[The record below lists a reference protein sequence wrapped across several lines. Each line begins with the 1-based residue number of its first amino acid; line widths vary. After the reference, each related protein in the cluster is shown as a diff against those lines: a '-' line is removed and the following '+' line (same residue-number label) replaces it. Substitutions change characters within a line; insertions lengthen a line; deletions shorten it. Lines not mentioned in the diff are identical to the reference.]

1 MKKIIDVSRWQG
13 KIDWEKV
20 KPQID
25 GAILRCGYGSD
36 LTKQDDEQFKRN
48 ADECT
53 RLGIPFGVYLYSYA
67 KTEEQ
72 AKSEAAHVLRLIKG
86 YKLSYPVYL
95 DLEEHGTQAGAIERA
110 NIFGDIIEA
119 AGYWCGVYAN
129 LNWWNNYLKGLDRF
143 TKWVAQYNSKCD
155 FKGSNLDMWQYSSKG
170 TVDGIKGNVDMN
182 ECYRDFPAVISG
194 NAGAATAG
202 TGTTKPAAK
211 KLTVDGLWG
220 SDTTKRL
227 QQIFG
232 TTVDGVVSNQ
242 LEKYKYSNPGLLSG
256 WDWKEK
262 PNGKGSAL
270 IKAMQ
275 KWAGMPAN
283 KQDGLWGPATC
294 KAVQKKL
301 GTTADGKVSRPSQMV
316 KALQKL
322 ANNQ

>member
-67 KTEEQ
+67 KTVEQ

-95 DLEEHGTQAGAIERA
+95 DLEENGTQAGAIERA
-110 NIFGDIIEA
+110 NIFGDIIEK

-129 LNWWNNYLKGLDRF
+129 LNWWENHLKGLDRF
-143 TKWVAQYNSKCD
+143 TKWVAQYNAKCD
-155 FKGSNLDMWQYSSKG
+155 FKGSNLDIWQYSSKG
-170 TVDGIKGNVDMN
+170 KVDGIKGNVDMN
-182 ECYRDFPAVISG
+182 ECYRDFPAEILCE
-194 NAGAATAG
+194 A
-202 TGTTKPAAK
+202 KPVAK
-211 KLTVDGLWG
+211 EEPKDKLTVDGLWG
-220 SDTTKRL
+220 KDTTTRL

-232 TTVDGVVSNQ
+232 TPVDGIVSNQ
-242 LEKYKYSNPGLLSG
+242 LAKYKDSNPGLING
-256 WDWKEK
+256 WDWEDK

-275 KWAGMPAN
+275 KWAGMPED
-283 KQDGLWGPATC
+283 QRDGQWGPDTC
-294 KAVQKKL
+294 KAVQEKL
-301 GTTADGKVSRPSQMV
+301 GTFVDGKVSKPSAMV
-316 KALQKL
+316 KALQKW
-322 ANNQ
+322 ANKQ